1 MIRIALLLFAL
12 CATPSAVRAQAEA
25 PDVDEYAVW
34 SAVLDSLMGAL
45 DTMVVRDSV
54 FMGHS
59 TLEESVLRV
68 SARSGMEHRV
78 DSAAMADFLRPDRP
92 GARLEARFST
102 RRPVVLVR
110 GPIGADRV
118 LVFLSRAGFD
128 PQRRRAVVRTAM
140 TCGDLCGEG
149 NLFALER
156 EPGGRWKIVWTRRT
170 WIS

>member
-1 MIRIALLLFAL
+1 
-12 CATPSAVRAQAEA
+12 
-25 PDVDEYAVW
+25 
-34 SAVLDSLMGAL
+34 MGAL

-54 FMGHS
+54 FVGHS
-59 TLEESVLRV
+59 TLEESVLRR

-78 DSAAMADFLRPDRP
+78 DAAAMADFLRPDRP

-110 GPIGADRV
+110 GRTGAGRER
-118 LVFLSRAGFD
+118 LVFLSRVGFD

-140 TCGDLCGEG
+140 RCGDLCGEG
-149 NLFALER
+149 DLFALER
-156 EPGGRWKIVWTRRT
+156 EPGGRWKIVWTRRA